1 LAWIQI
7 CLSNFTCFV
16 GGAPIPQGS
25 KKAFVRGGRV
35 SLVEA
40 NDKLKP
46 WRKTVTETVSSLL
59 LQTEPCAH
67 AVEVELLF
75 VMPRPKS
82 VTRQH
87 MTVKPDLDKLTRA
100 VFDGVTD
107 SGLWV
112 DDSQVIGVLA
122 RKTYEYPT
130 ASPGVHILI
139 RHAEK
144 IS

>member
-1 LAWIQI
+1 MST

-46 WRKTVTETVSSLL
+46 WRKSVTETVGSVLF
-59 LQTEPCAH
+59 QAEPCAH

-122 RKTYEYPT
+122 RKSYEYPT

>member
-1 LAWIQI
+1 MSI

-46 WRKTVTETVSSLL
+46 WRKTVTETVSSVLF
-59 LQTEPCAH
+59 QAEPCAH

-82 VTRQH
+82 VTRYH

-112 DDSQVIGVLA
+112 DDSQVVRLLASKAYETLPGGAGV
-122 RKTYEYPT
+122 YIM
-130 ASPGVHILI
+130 V